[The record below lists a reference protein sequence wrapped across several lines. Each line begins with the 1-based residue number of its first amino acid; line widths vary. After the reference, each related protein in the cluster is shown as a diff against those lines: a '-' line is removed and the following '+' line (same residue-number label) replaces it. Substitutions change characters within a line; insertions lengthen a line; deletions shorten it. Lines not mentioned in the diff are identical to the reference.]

1 MKYSVFFV
9 YQFEEYLFN
18 DLSFKNICSSSL
30 ATKRDALRCSFLHE
44 AKVVIWK
51 IDTAGNEVINTK
63 YR

>member
-18 DLSFKNICSSSL
+18 DLSFKNIYSML
-30 ATKRDALRCSFLHE
+30 FLRCSFLHE

-51 IDTAGNEVINTK
+51 IDTAGKRSNKHKVPVISS
-63 YR
+63 